1 MAVRARPN
9 AVLKPGVGDCGSR
22 PLGWG
27 TTSLGYDVAEALI
40 RRSAGA
46 DRIRGLRGVQAGQ
59 L

>member
-1 MAVRARPN
+1 M
-9 AVLKPGVGDCGSR
+9 LKPGVGDCGSR